1 MDLTKA
7 FLSQNVVVCRK
18 EETGAIGEACFVC
31 AVTGPELTLV
41 TAEDGLRSEPP
52 EKGDAIVI
60 QSNRMEATYSIDAR
74 VTACEHQTDDTGE
87 HALRI
92 HARQA
97 GDVLR
102 IQRRDNFR
110 VRMQMRV
117 EIRAPRNGIVGPIA
131 LMTDDVSAG
140 GLRVVSPKR
149 LNAGTVLSVTLH
161 LPDNKPP
168 VACGGKVVRCVPVKD
183 GGHELSIVLR
193 RVRPAD
199 EDRIIH
205 ALTKVI
211 RDTLQAIR
219 EQE

>member
-1 MDLTKA
+1 MDLAKV
-7 FLSQNVVVCRK
+7 FRSQNVVVRK
-18 EETGAIGEACFVC
+18 KGEPGAIGEAFFVHSV
-31 AVTGPELTLV
+31 AARKLTLV
-41 TAEDGLRSEPP
+41 TAEDGLSSEPP

-60 QSNRMEATYSIDAR
+60 QSNRMEAGYSIDAC
-74 VTACEHQTDDTGE
+74 VTACEHQTDDTGKQ
-87 HALRI
+87 ALRV
-92 HARQA
+92 HARQV

-110 VRMQMRV
+110 VKMQMRV
-117 EIRAPRNGIVGPIA
+117 EIEAARKGIVGPIA
-131 LMTDDVSAG
+131 LTTDDISAG

-149 LNAGTVLSVTLH
+149 LDAGAAVSLTLH
-161 LPDNKPP
+161 LPGSKPP

-183 GGHELSIVLR
+183 GGHELSIALQ
-193 RVRPAD
+193 RVRPSD
-199 EDRIIH
+199 EDRIVH